1 MDNLIRG
8 VSTERLIEALQTRK
22 IPERIAR
29 AWIQH
34 IKAQEDYSSQL
45 YRTKP
50 MRQSDLYLSLRRQ
63 LYQDQRSRYSIRELT
78 TLDADTFFPDY
89 YAENRPVVVRGYANN
104 WPAKQ
109 KWTLSYLS
117 EHYGSA
123 KVRITDGRLS
133 NPNYDM
139 EHARHTIHCSLDEF
153 IERVSRNDSGNN
165 AYMVANN
172 RVIEQPE
179 MAPLINDIFYDP
191 NIFDAQR

>member
-1 MDNLIRG
+1 MKPWHNVPDPQWTDWLMDNLIRG

-89 YAENRPVVVRGYANN
+89 YAENRLSLYEATQTTGCK
-104 WPAKQ
+104 AKMDPFLFVG
-109 KWTLSYLS
+109 TLW
-117 EHYGSA
+117 SA
-123 KVRITDGRLS
+123 GTHHRRSFIES
-133 NPNYDM
+133 NYDM
-139 EHARHTIHCSLDEF
+139 EHARHTIHCS
-153 IERVSRNDSGNN
+153 STSS
-165 AYMVANN
+165 
-172 RVIEQPE
+172 
-179 MAPLINDIFYDP
+179 
-191 NIFDAQR
+191 